1 MSDNPGDVLQRFES
15 ALETGVNRGEL
26 LALVA
31 KSVNIP
37 KPLLAMAYVQ
47 LSKVSDDQLQEY
59 AQITLQV
66 VKKVQ
71 AGEPLGDALKALGL
85 PAELE
90 GVINSYAQKFNVK
103 TND

>member
-1 MSDNPGDVLQRFES
+1 MDDLDVLQRFEN
-15 ALETGVNRGEL
+15 ALQNGVNRGEL

-37 KPLLAMAYVQ
+37 KPLLAMAYLQ
-47 LSKVSDDQLQEY
+47 LSKVNDAELTRY
-59 AQITLQV
+59 AEITLEV

-71 AGEPLGDALKALGL
+71 AGEPLGDALKDLGL

-90 GVINSYAQKFNVK
+90 GVINAYAQKFNVK
-103 TND
+103 TDH